1 MERQIDPVLIVI
13 FGASGD
19 LTWRKLVPALYDLY
33 AQQLLPQEF
42 SILGTGRTE
51 LSDTDFREKMKEGV
65 HKFGNKQ
72 VGEELLSDFLKSL
85 HYRSVTPGNDAD
97 FEKLSKEIDTIC
109 CNNCDNTRNILYYL
123 STPPS
128 LYELIVRQLSTQN
141 LLKEKKG
148 FRRVIVEKPFGVS
161 LDTAV
166 SLNRKLIRYLKEE
179 QVYRIDHYLGKETV
193 QNLLVTRFA
202 NSIFEPLW
210 NRNYVDRI
218 EITASETVGVG
229 SRGGYY
235 DTSGA
240 LRDMLQNHLLQLLGL
255 VAMEPPT
262 VIDAFSIRNETLKVF
277 QALRPIKEADVANQ
291 VVRGQ
296 YLAGSQKGVKQVAY
310 RDEKGIPEGS
320 RTETFVA
327 MKTYID
333 NWRWSGVPFYL
344 RTGKALPTRVSEVV
358 ISFKEPPYALFRDK
372 SMVKEAANQLIIRI
386 QPDEGILLNF
396 GMKTPGSGYEV
407 QKVGMDFHYSDLNE
421 VYLPSAYERLLLDAI
436 LGDATLYSR
445 GDAVEQAWKFVQP
458 IIDAWE
464 KSPEMPLYGYPAG
477 TWGPPEA
484 AELFDKPNQDWR
496 YPCKNLSGSDQY
508 CEL

>member
-1 MERQIDPVLIVI
+1 MERQQDPVLIVI

-33 AQQLLPQEF
+33 AQKLLPECF
-42 SILGTGRTE
+42 SILGTGRTQ
-51 LSDTDFREKMKEGV
+51 LTDAAFRIKMREGV
-65 HKFGNKQ
+65 NEFGNKKN
-72 VGEELLSDFLKSL
+72 GDDNLTAFLEHL
-85 HYRSVTPGNDAD
+85 HYRSVTPGNDED
-97 FEKLSKEIDTIC
+97 FEKLNTDIDEIC
-109 CNNCDNTRNILYYL
+109 CSTNNTSRNILYYL

-128 LYELIVRQLSTQN
+128 LYELIVKQLAAQG
-141 LLKEKKG
+141 LLVEKKG

-161 LDTAV
+161 YDTAV
-166 SLNRKLIRYLKEE
+166 ALNRKLQRYLKED
-179 QVYRIDHYLGKETV
+179 QLYRIDHYLGKETV

-210 NRNYVDRI
+210 NRNFVDRI

-229 SRGGYY
+229 GRGGYY

-262 VIDAFSIRNETLKVF
+262 LIDAFSIRNETLKVF
-277 QALRPIKEADVANQ
+277 QSLRPISEAEVANY

-296 YLAGSQKGVKQVAY
+296 YLAGKHKGKAVNGY
-310 RDEKGIPEGS
+310 RDEKGIPEAS

-372 SMVKEAANQLIIRI
+372 SLVKEAANQLVIRI
-386 QPDEGILLNF
+386 QPDEGVLLNF

-407 QKVGMDFHYSDLNE
+407 QKVGMDFHYSDLTE

-436 LGDATLYSR
+436 LGDATLYAR
-445 GDAVEQAWKFVQP
+445 GDAVEQAWNFVQP
-458 IIDAWE
+458 IINAWE
-464 KSPEMPLYGYPAG
+464 KNPEMPLYGYPAG

-484 AELFDKPNQDWR
+484 AELFDNPNHDWR
-496 YPCKNLSGSDQY
+496 YPCKI
-508 CEL
+508 